1 MTNSPISNIDKQT
14 LIAKIKKQSE
24 SFDSVTLRADEANA
38 LLDELAEKDADLHK
52 FQKAASQPIG
62 WTDEQE
68 LRSVDKDGCG
78 YLFKANPVSPHAD
91 PRRVILVYTAPP
103 VQIVQELCAAIEAL
117 LDMQIRMVKQTN
129 VGASFFD
136 GETIAAMNYA
146 PIQARQALELA
157 KKHK

>member
-1 MTNSPISNIDKQT
+1 MTFNKITENGLTQLLNSVCLARDNAERDDNRIDHS
-14 LIAKIKKQSE
+14 LYHSL
-24 SFDSVTLRADEANA
+24 SMA
-38 LLDELAEKDADLHK
+38 LTELQE
-52 FQKAASQPIG
+52 FRKAASNPVG

-117 LDMQIRMVKQTN
+117 LDMQVRMVKQTN

-136 GETIAAMNYA
+136 GETISAMNYA

-157 KKHK
+157 KQHK

>member
-1 MTNSPISNIDKQT
+1 MEMKINKITENGLTQLLNSVCLARDNAERDDNRIDH
-14 LIAKIKKQSE
+14 
-24 SFDSVTLRADEANA
+24 SFYHSLSMA
-38 LLDELAEKDADLHK
+38 LAEL
-52 FQKAASQPIG
+52 QQYRKAVSKPVG

-91 PRRVILVYTAPP
+91 PRRVIMLYTAPP
-103 VQIVQELCAAIEAL
+103 VQIVHGLCTAIEAL
-117 LDMQIRMVKQTN
+117 LDLQIRMVKQTN

-136 GETIAAMNYA
+136 GETISAMNYA

-157 KKHK
+157 KPHK

>member
-1 MTNSPISNIDKQT
+1 MSTITREQAEDLRNAFECWQQDYDPVEDKEQYDMFG
-14 LIAKIKKQSE
+14 LGVVAM
-24 SFDSVTLRADEANA
+24 DA
-38 LLDELAEKDADLHK
+38 LLLSLKNEPVA
-52 FQKAASQPIG
+52 

-78 YLFKANPVSPHAD
+78 YLFKANPVSPYAD

-103 VQIVQELCAAIEAL
+103 VQIVQVLCAAIEAL
-117 LDMQIRMVKQTN
+117 LDMQVRMVKQTN

-136 GETIAAMNYA
+136 GETISAMNYA

-157 KKHK
+157 RQHK